1 MTPASY
7 LDRIGQHSGF
17 VPGRR
22 LFDQHDYNAN
32 GKTRNDGGGNSH
44 IKSLKFQSLSF
55 CGG

>member
-32 GKTRNDGGGNSH
+32 GKTNKSGGGNFH
-44 IKSLKFQSLSF
+44 NRSLKFQSLSF